1 MTESLIGGQIE
12 GKFTGHIL
20 IVRKEEKDDAEGEG
34 GGLSLTHRVKA
45 TGWIPPLQFFQL

>member
-20 IVRKEEKDDAEGEG
+20 IVRKQDKHEPDGAGV
-34 GGLSLTHRVKA
+34 GLSLTHRVKA